1 MTDDGMISI
10 WVCFICVICLS
21 SLLSRLCVV
30 LRPVVYLATVGFGG
44 GGGGVVVVVVQNS
57 L

>member
-44 GGGGVVVVVVQNS
+44 GGGGGGGGGAE
-57 L
+57 